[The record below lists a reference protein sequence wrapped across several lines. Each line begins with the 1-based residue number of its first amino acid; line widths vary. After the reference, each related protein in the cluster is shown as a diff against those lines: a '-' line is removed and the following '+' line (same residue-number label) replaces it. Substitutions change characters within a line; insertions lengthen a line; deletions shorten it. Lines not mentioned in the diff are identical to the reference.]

1 MPATIMQ
8 LMRAQQIHAA
18 VEEGMARNEA
28 MLKSMKDLVRTT
40 QANIDNLYEISNK
53 CKQDIHDIRNDL
65 DNQSTN
71 RVVLKPA
78 KSVSQHNVYTNKDHT
93 IKTKYRRCPHEH
105 ADRGSDRISNST
117 YRRWKRSA
125 AFDGDDI

>member
-18 VEEGMARNEA
+18 VNDGMARNEA
-28 MLKSMKDLVRTT
+28 MLNNMKDLVRIT
-40 QANIDNLYEISNK
+40 QGNIDNLYEISNK
-53 CKQDIHDIRNDL
+53 CKRDIQDIRNDL

-78 KSVSQHNVYTNKDHT
+78 KSVSQHKLYINNDHT
-93 IKTKYRRCPHEH
+93 IKTKYRRGPHEH
-105 ADRGSDRISNST
+105 ADRDSDRISIST

-125 AFDGDDI
+125 AFDGEDM